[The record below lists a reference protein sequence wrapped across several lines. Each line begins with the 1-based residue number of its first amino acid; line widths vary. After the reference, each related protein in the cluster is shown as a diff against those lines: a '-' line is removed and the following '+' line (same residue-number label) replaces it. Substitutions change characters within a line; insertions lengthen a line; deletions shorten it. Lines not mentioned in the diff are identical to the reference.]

1 MAAPTTMWPNDDESS
16 LLETLRS
23 PADIQNFLDVV
34 PYSTEPVYRC
44 PRDVARDRLA
54 HCFDG
59 AVFAAA
65 ALERL
70 GHAPLILDLRAVRD
84 DDHVLAIYR
93 QGRHYGALSKSNV
106 VMLRSR
112 EPLFRG
118 LRELVLSY
126 FDFYYN
132 LDGEKTLREYSRL
145 IDLRR
150 YERIHWRTSTDA
162 METLAQ
168 VLDRTPHTALLT
180 PEQER
185 ALTPVDRRTFDA
197 GLLGADWAGLYK
209 PGGEKG

>member
-1 MAAPTTMWPNDDESS
+1 MAASTAMWPNDDESS

-44 PRDVARDRLA
+44 PRDVVRDRLA

-84 DDHVLAIYR
+84 DDHVLANYR

-118 LRELVLSY
+118 LRELGGVCFS
-126 FDFYYN
+126 
-132 LDGEKTLREYSRL
+132 
-145 IDLRR
+145 
-150 YERIHWRTSTDA
+150 
-162 METLAQ
+162 
-168 VLDRTPHTALLT
+168 
-180 PEQER
+180 
-185 ALTPVDRRTFDA
+185 PVA
-197 GLLGADWAGLYK
+197 GLRAAAR
-209 PGGEKG
+209 

>member
-1 MAAPTTMWPNDDESS
+1 MWPNADESA

-23 PADIQNFLDVV
+23 PADIQNFLDAV

-44 PRDVARDRLA
+44 PRDVVRDRLA

-59 AVFAAA
+59 AVFAAS

-93 QGRHYGALSKSNV
+93 QGPFYGALSKSNV

-118 LRELVLSY
+118 LRALVLSY

-150 YERIHWRTSTDA
+150 FERLHWRTSTDA

-168 VLDRTPHTALLT
+168 VLDRTPHTVLLT
-180 PEQER
+180 AEQER